1 MDVSDDVLNVVI
13 DHQKCLQPVEVY
25 RGLQQGNVR
34 PVQFIP
40 LVTRW
45 LRSSDRRIGY
55 V

>member
-34 PVQFIP
+34 WYSLF
-40 LVTRW
+40 RW
-45 LRSSDRRIGY
+45 LSTMAQ
-55 V
+55 VT